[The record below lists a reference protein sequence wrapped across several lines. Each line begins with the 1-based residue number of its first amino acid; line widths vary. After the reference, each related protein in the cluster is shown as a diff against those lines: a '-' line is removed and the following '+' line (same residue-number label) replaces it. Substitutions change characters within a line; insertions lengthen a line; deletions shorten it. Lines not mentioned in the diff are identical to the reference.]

1 MREEDV
7 THSNATDV
15 LVDGL
20 KFRYSR
26 KNVNKYFQIMH
37 QNTTFD
43 RLLTIAAERALQL
56 LVISS
61 SRNALKA
68 SYSNGSG
75 NII

>member
-1 MREEDV
+1 MREKDV